1 MHIHRYTPYTF
12 LYPMCF
18 FRAFFRSSA
27 IGGCGGLAQ
36 DKQTEDAESFKKAF
50 ARLDGAKEAPLAGR
64 AWPWDGQLANFELS
78 GLTPDPKVLD
88 VLGLGLLDYW
98 TCSFGTEM
106 SNESALTCD
115 GLEMIPPGLGVAVR
129 FSWLQNASNSSIQ
142 VLGGEG

>member
-50 ARLDGAKEAPLAGR
+50 ARLDGAKEAQRGRHRRGSCLA
-64 AWPWDGQLANFELS
+64 DGQLANF
-78 GLTPDPKVLD
+78 DPKVLD
-88 VLGLGLLDYW
+88 VPGLGLLDLFGAVL
-98 TCSFGTEM
+98 FGTEM

-129 FSWLQNASNSSIQ
+129 FSWLQNATASNSSIQ